1 MLGSKATKYEAITI
15 PARIAKRL
23 SLKDGAIIEAKVEK
37 GKLFIIGR
45 KDKTAKIMQYAGI
58 WENEDVEKV
67 FSEIRNAWS
76 RWKKSVS
83 A

>member
-45 KDKTAKIMQYAGI
+45 KDKTAKMKMLKRSLVKYAMHGA
-58 WENEDVEKV
+58 DGKRA
-67 FSEIRNAWS
+67 SLHRY
-76 RWKKSVS
+76 RCLC
-83 A
+83 